1 MVAAKLCHR
10 FHHAALKGRG
20 VKMFSFKAKMAS
32 LFKREFPIVSGFV
45 LLSIMISCDTSSAI
59 NVTPEDVL
67 QKTYLSEVNQLAPN
81 AYVHF
86 RNGVVLVES
95 GMFVLPVRDLE
106 IPIGG
111 SSFILERSYNNK
123 ASSKGMFGV
132 GWKFN
137 FGMRLEGRGE
147 HILIV
152 EPGAG
157 LSFSGKCQTAS
168 T

>member
-1 MVAAKLCHR
+1 MLR
-10 FHHAALKGRG
+10 FT
-20 VKMFSFKAKMAS
+20 AKMRS
-32 LFKREFPIVSGFV
+32 PFKREFPIITGF
-45 LLSIMISCDTSSAI
+45 LLCSILISCQTVLAI
-59 NVTPEDVL
+59 NLTPRDIV
-67 QKTYLSEVNQLAPN
+67 QNTYLSEVNELSPN
-81 AYVHF
+81 AYIHF
-86 RNGVVLVES
+86 KNGVVLVES
-95 GMFVLPVRDLE
+95 GMFVLPVRDLG